1 MLSAV
6 GRNLGNK
13 LQNIYANRRSYAQS
27 AQKLVGGGRK
37 IISALG
43 RANEFASRIGISN
56 PKYLEQWA
64 QSRSMATPLLIL
76 LIVNYSVLANRSLF
90 YFIYFYYYRDG

>member
-27 AQKLVGGGRK
+27 AQKVLGGGRK
-37 IISALG
+37 LISAIG
-43 RANEFASRIGISN
+43 RASEFANKLGVSN
-56 PKYLEQWA
+56 PQISGAVGALQKYGNPALDFADSE
-64 QSRSMATPLLIL
+64 
-76 LIVNYSVLANRSLF
+76 LARV
-90 YFIYFYYYRDG
+90 GE

>member
-13 LQNIYANRRSYAQS
+13 LQNIYANRRNYAMN
-27 AQKLVGGGRK
+27 AQKLIGGGRK

-43 RANEFASRIGISN
+43 RANEFASKIGISN
-56 PKYLEQWA
+56 PEISGAVGAIQKYG
-64 QSRSMATPLLIL
+64 SP
-76 LIVNYSVLANRSLF
+76 VLDFADSELQRVGN
-90 YFIYFYYYRDG
+90 

>member
-13 LQNIYANRRSYAQS
+13 LQNIYANRRAYATT
-27 AQKLVGGGRK
+27 AQKVLGGGRK

-43 RANEFASRIGISN
+43 RANEFASKLGISN
-56 PKYLEQWA
+56 PQISGAVGAIQQYGN
-64 QSRSMATPLLIL
+64 P
-76 LIVNYSVLANRSLF
+76 VLDFADSELQRVGN
-90 YFIYFYYYRDG
+90 

>member
-13 LQNIYANRRSYAQS
+13 LQNIYANRRAYAAT
-27 AQKLVGGGRK
+27 AQKVLGGGRK

-43 RANEFASRIGISN
+43 RANEFASKIGISN
-56 PKYLEQWA
+56 PQISGAVGAIQQYGNPALDFADSEL
-64 QSRSMATPLLIL
+64 SR
-76 LIVNYSVLANRSLF
+76 VGN
-90 YFIYFYYYRDG
+90 

>member
-1 MLSAV
+1 MISAI

-13 LQNIYANRRSYAQS
+13 LQSVYANRRAYAS
-27 AQKLVGGGRK
+27 TAQKLVGGGRK

-56 PKYLEQWA
+56 PQISGAVGAIQQYGN
-64 QSRSMATPLLIL
+64 PIL
-76 LIVNYSVLANRSLF
+76 DFTDSELQRVGN
-90 YFIYFYYYRDG
+90 